1 VKKDRFSDFMAELE
15 AEAKAE
21 GSAAVEELD
30 TFREYFRLA
39 REMTEAR
46 KAKGWSQEKL
56 ATKSGLHQSEI
67 SDIERGR
74 ANPTFQTLQKLA
86 RSLDGRIGFL
96 SAVRTKAAAPG
107 SRRTAGPEHARKP
120 QRASG
125 HR

>member
-1 VKKDRFSDFMAELE
+1 MQKDRFSDFMEELE

-21 GSAAVEELD
+21 GPEALEELD

-46 KAKGWSQEKL
+46 KAKGLSQQQV

-74 ANPTFQTLQKLA
+74 ANPTFQTLQRLA

-96 SAVRTKAAAPG
+96 PGATKRAMRSTAPRAAGVRRAAK
-107 SRRTAGPEHARKP
+107 RH
-120 QRASG
+120 
-125 HR
+125 

>member
-1 VKKDRFSDFMAELE
+1 MQKDRFSDFMEELE

-21 GSAAVEELD
+21 GPDAVEELD

-46 KAKGWSQEKL
+46 KAKGLSQQQV

-74 ANPTFQTLQKLA
+74 ANPTFQTLQRIA

-96 SAVRTKAAAPG
+96 PGTAARAKRAGG
-107 SRRTAGPEHARKP
+107 SRSAGVRPAAKRH
-120 QRASG
+120 
-125 HR
+125 

>member
-1 VKKDRFSDFMAELE
+1 VKKDRLSDFMAELE
-15 AEAKAE
+15 AEARAE
-21 GSAAVEELD
+21 GPSAVEELD

-56 ATKSGLHQSEI
+56 ATKTGLHQSEI
-67 SDIERGR
+67 SDIERGQ

-96 SAVRTKAAAPG
+96 AAKGTRAGAKAA
-107 SRRTAGPEHARKP
+107 RQGPRGAARK
-120 QRASG
+120 QRRVAA

>member
-1 VKKDRFSDFMAELE
+1 MTELE

-21 GSAAVEELD
+21 GPSALEELD

-56 ATKSGLHQSEI
+56 ATKTGLHQSEI

-96 SAVRTKAAAPG
+96 AAGGTKVTAKRSRQATVSASARKHHRAAA
-107 SRRTAGPEHARKP
+107 
-120 QRASG
+120 
-125 HR
+125 HRS